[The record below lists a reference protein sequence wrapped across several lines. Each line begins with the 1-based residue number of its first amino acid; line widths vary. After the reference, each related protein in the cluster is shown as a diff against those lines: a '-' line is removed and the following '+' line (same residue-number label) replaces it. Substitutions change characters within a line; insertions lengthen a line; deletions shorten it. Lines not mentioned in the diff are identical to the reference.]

1 MKTVRSRGNPLFRT
15 FVKLKGSPR
24 ERRRAGNT
32 LLEGPHLVASYME
45 RKGAPV
51 AIAVSE
57 EALAVP
63 EIRQL
68 LDSQRPERPE
78 PLVLPDALF
87 REISSVTT
95 PSGIVAIVP
104 IPAARPIPHDV
115 ACCVLLEGVQDPGNL
130 GSILRSAAAAG
141 VRHVLLSRGCADPW
155 SPRVLRGA
163 MGAHELLA
171 IEDRADLDAY
181 ARAYHGQVVAAAAN
195 RGRALYDI
203 DLLPPTAFV
212 FGNEG
217 AGVSR
222 GLLETADVTASVP
235 MAAGVE
241 SISVGAAAAV
251 CLFERVRQLEGK
263 HRGR

>member
-1 MKTVRSRGNPLFRT
+1 MKTVRSRANPLFRT
-15 FVKLKGSPR
+15 LVKLKGSPR

-57 EALAVP
+57 EALTVP

-68 LDSQRPERPE
+68 LDTQRPE

-95 PSGIVAIVP
+95 PCGIVAIVP
-104 IPAARPIPHDV
+104 IPATRPIPHDV

-171 IEDRADLDAY
+171 IEDHADLDAY

-203 DLLPPTAFV
+203 DLVPPTAFV

-222 GLLETADVTASVP
+222 GLLETADVTAFVP

-241 SISVGAAAAV
+241 SISVGAAGAV
-251 CLFERVRQLEGK
+251 CLFERVRQLEAK